1 MKSATSRSLAPR
13 ASCSRIWLRRSTAR
27 PAFDSAIDWFW
38 HTRQRSSAARSMTR
52 LSSAASSA
60 PATETASNNA
70 NALLESTF
78 IQQGG
83 ELVAHQLAGDRAD
96 ALVADHAAL
105 VDDVGLRHAVYA
117 VVDADPAVEIEGREP
132 VRVAKALQPAE
143 RIVALILVIQP
154 VQRCRGALRELD
166 QHRMLVAAGDAPR
179 GPYVEDPHLALQ
191 IPLGK
196 SLVGLL
202 QHRQL
207 EVRRRLADQR
217 RGNFPRIEPQAE
229 RQQHD
234 QGKEYCNDSR
244 DPHAV
249 TSAPR
254 RSRAA
259 TR

>member
-1 MKSATSRSLAPR
+1 MNSTTSRSLAPR

-38 HTRQRSSAARSMTR
+38 HTRQRSSAARSVTR

-70 NALLESTF
+70 KALLAVKF
-78 IQQGG
+78 IQQGD
-83 ELVAHQLAGDRAD
+83 ELVAHQLAGDRTD

-105 VDDVGLRHAVYA
+105 VDDVGLRHAVHA
-117 VVDADPAVEIEGREP
+117 VVDANPAVEIQGREP
-132 VRVAKALQPAE
+132 VWVAEAFQPAE
-143 RIVALILVIQP
+143 RIVALVLVIEP
-154 VQRCRGALRELD
+154 VQRCRAALREFD

-179 GPYVEDPHLALQ
+179 RPHVEDPHLALQ
-191 IPLGK
+191 ILLGK

-217 RGNFPRIEPQAE
+217 RGNLARIEPQAE
-229 RQQHD
+229 RQ
-234 QGKEYCNDSR
+234 
-244 DPHAV
+244 
-249 TSAPR
+249 
-254 RSRAA
+254 
-259 TR
+259 

>member
-60 PATETASNNA
+60 LATETASNNA
-70 NALLESTF
+70 KALLAIKF
-78 IQQGG
+78 IQ
-83 ELVAHQLAGDRAD
+83 RAD
-96 ALVADHAAL
+96 ELVADHAAL
-105 VDDVGLRHAVYA
+105 VDDVGLRHAVHA

-143 RIVALILVIQP
+143 RIVALVLVIQP
-154 VQRCRGALRELD
+154 VNRHRAALREFD
-166 QHRMLVAAGDAPR
+166 QDRMLVAAGDAPR
-179 GPYVEDPHLALQ
+179 RPHVEDPHLALQ

-217 RGNFPRIEPQAE
+217 RGNFPRVEPQAE
-229 RQQHD
+229 RQ
-234 QGKEYCNDSR
+234 
-244 DPHAV
+244 
-249 TSAPR
+249 
-254 RSRAA
+254 
-259 TR
+259 

>member
-1 MKSATSRSLAPR
+1 MKSTTSRSLAPR

-27 PAFDSAIDWFW
+27 PAFDSASDWFW
-38 HTRQRSSAARSMTR
+38 HTRQRNSAASSMTR

-60 PATETASNNA
+60 PATETARNSA
-70 NALLESTF
+70 RALLAIKF
-78 IQQGG
+78 IQQRN

-105 VDDVGLRHAVYA
+105 VDDVGLRHAVHT

-132 VRVAKALQPAE
+132 VRVAKALQPAK
-143 RIVALILVIQP
+143 RIVALVLVIEP

-179 GPYVEDPHLALQ
+179 GPHVEDPHLALQ
-191 IPLGK
+191 ILLGK
-196 SLVGLL
+196 PLVGLL
-202 QHRQL
+202 QDRQL

-217 RGNFPRIEPQAE
+217 RGNLARIEPQTD
-229 RQQHD
+229 RKQRH
-234 QGKEYCNDSR
+234 QGNEDDSNPCQ
-244 DPHAV
+244 PHAAA
-249 TSAPR
+249 SAPR
-254 RSRAA
+254 VSRAA